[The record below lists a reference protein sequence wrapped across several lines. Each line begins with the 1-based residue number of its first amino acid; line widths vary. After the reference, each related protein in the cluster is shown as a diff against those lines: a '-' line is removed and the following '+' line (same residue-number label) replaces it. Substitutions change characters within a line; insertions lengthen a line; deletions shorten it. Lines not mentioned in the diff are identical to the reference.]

1 MKALNNVEWLKALNN
16 EIYWRVPGKEL
27 PVSIPGGDVRQ
38 DCETKR
44 LEKEKK
50 YRISQD
56 LKLKIIIEV
65 AVIGP

>member
-1 MKALNNVEWLKALNN
+1 MVESPEQRSSLESA
-16 EIYWRVPGKEL
+16 GKEL

-44 LEKEKK
+44 LEKEEI
-50 YRISQD
+50 RISQD
-56 LKLKIIIEV
+56 FKLKIIIEV

>member
-1 MKALNNVEWLKALNN
+1 MSAN
-16 EIYWRVPGKEL
+16 IPGGEPE
-27 PVSIPGGDVRQ
+27 PVSIPGGDVGQ

-50 YRISQD
+50 YRFSQD